1 VKDCAAVVAPDKA
14 SVSEKLL
21 PSELLW
27 GALHVPVSR
36 KEVGA
41 IINGLAGPQPA
52 PMQNLKEK

>member
-1 VKDCAAVVAPDKA
+1 
-14 SVSEKLL
+14 L